1 MMRPPDSGIEVFVCV
16 EPVDFRKQIDGL
28 AAIVQEELAL
38 NAFGG
43 QLFVFTNRR
52 RDRVKCLYWERCGFV
67 LWMKRLE
74 RQRFTWPRSEDA
86 LVSLSGEQLN
96 YLLDG
101 YNLGAWQPHQPLHFS
116 AVA

>member
-67 LWMKRLE
+67 LWMKRHIASTNE
-74 RQRFTWPRSEDA
+74 IGR
-86 LVSLSGEQLN
+86 
-96 YLLDG
+96 
-101 YNLGAWQPHQPLHFS
+101 PLHSVTSGRSFNATAFRLYS
-116 AVA
+116 AIFDNADSLIGA